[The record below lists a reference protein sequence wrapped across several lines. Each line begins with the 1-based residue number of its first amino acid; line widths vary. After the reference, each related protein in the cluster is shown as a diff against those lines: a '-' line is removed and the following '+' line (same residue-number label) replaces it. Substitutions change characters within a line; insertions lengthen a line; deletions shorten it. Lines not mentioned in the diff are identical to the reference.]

1 MPATQRTE
9 QSVLQDLISKWIS
22 LGLEYL
28 GDSSRVSKIYIYA
41 ASERPGVTYVGIAF
55 DEDGSVR
62 FPEQLPTYDP
72 RWDNKVGRM
81 LDLLSDDLFE
91 ARANFDEIGAPPPT
105 EYRVYYEIATRK
117 LDVQLSRE
125 IIYGGSNYTPDFDGF
140 TLWLGD
146 RAPKL

>member
-1 MPATQRTE
+1 MAATQRTE

-22 LGLEYL
+22 LGIEYL
-28 GDSSRVSKIYIYA
+28 SDSSGVSKIYIYA

-55 DEDGSVR
+55 DEGGSVK
-62 FPEQLPTYDP
+62 FPEQLSTYDP
-72 RWDNKVGRM
+72 RWGNKVEQM

-91 ARANFDEIGAPPPT
+91 ARAHFDEIGAPPPT

-125 IIYGGSNYTPDFDGF
+125 IIYGGSEYTPGFDGF
-140 TLWLGD
+140 KLWLGD